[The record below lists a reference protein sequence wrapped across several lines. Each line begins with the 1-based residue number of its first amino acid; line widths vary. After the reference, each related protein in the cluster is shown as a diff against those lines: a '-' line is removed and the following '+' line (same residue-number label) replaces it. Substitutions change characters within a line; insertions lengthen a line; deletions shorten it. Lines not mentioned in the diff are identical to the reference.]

1 MDVPVHYED
10 PGEGMAPQWPGTLAH
25 PGDRAGAGALGSVC
39 RGIYCWWQNFG
50 CLGKAVGGRLAG
62 PIRERVK
69 ARAWVLRSS
78 LWAQASAQGQTPP
91 PGPPMGKCGEPD
103 TGSSEVST
111 GDPDPEFCHNSR
123 QGPEMEQGDP
133 GPCFRTTWLPQPG
146 GPIWVSPARLD
157 PWSLPG
163 EVLGNCTLGCF
174 WVSPGRGGCTKGPA
188 EEALGWAGSPGALTA
203 AHAH

>member
-1 MDVPVHYED
+1 MAWDAGPPRGQGRGWGPGLCLQGHLLLVAKFWV
-10 PGEGMAPQWPGTLAH
+10 PGESSGWQ
-25 PGDRAGAGALGSVC
+25 AGGSYQRKGESQSLGPEV
-39 RGIYCWWQNFG
+39 FT
-50 CLGKAVGGRLAG
+50 VGPSKCSG
-62 PIRERVK
+62 PD
-69 ARAWVLRSS
+69 
-78 LWAQASAQGQTPP
+78 PP